1 MSAPNQYNYNSEH
14 YKQIAEELN
23 LPYSVVKA
31 AVESQFEVVRN
42 TIKSADWTDAST
54 YKNIRL
60 RHLGLIVAKS
70 KTKIKDE
77 EQKNKI

>member
-1 MSAPNQYNYNSEH
+1 MSQPSNYNAEH

-23 LPYSVVKA
+23 IPYIVVKA

-42 TIKSADWTDAST
+42 TIKSADWTNKES

-70 KTKIKDE
+70 KTKIKND
-77 EQKNKI
+77 

>member
-1 MSAPNQYNYNSEH
+1 MQISNYNAEY
-14 YKQIAEELN
+14 YKQISEELN
-23 LPYSVVKA
+23 IPYNVIKA

-42 TIKSADWTDAST
+42 TIKSADWTDKTT

-70 KTKIKDE
+70 KTKKR
-77 EQKNKI
+77 

>member
-1 MSAPNQYNYNSEH
+1 MNQPSNYNAEN

-23 LPYSVVKA
+23 IPYNVVKA

-42 TIKSADWTDAST
+42 TIKSADYTDNTT

-70 KTKIKDE
+70 KTKIKHEVE
-77 EQKNKI
+77 ES